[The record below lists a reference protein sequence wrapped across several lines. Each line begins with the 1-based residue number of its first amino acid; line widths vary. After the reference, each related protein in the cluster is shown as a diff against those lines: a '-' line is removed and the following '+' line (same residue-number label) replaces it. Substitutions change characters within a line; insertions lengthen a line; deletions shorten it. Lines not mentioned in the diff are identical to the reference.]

1 MASTDLTSKI
11 APFLDR
17 HLVFPLLEFLQDRQI
32 YPEEEILT
40 AKIELLGRTNMVD
53 YAMDIHKSLHHSEEV
68 PPAMVERRG
77 EVVSRLKTLEEAA
90 APLVAFLQNP
100 ATVQELRSD
109 KAYNLL
115 MLQEKYQLLFSPSP
129 LPRRLSPPSFRSF
142 RASVTCRS
150 RSSAPSSF
158 PLPLPPAQIGAEGVE
173 ALCWYAKFQFECG
186 SYSGAAIGA
195 EGVEALYWYAK
206 FQFECGNYSGAA
218 DFLYQYRLL
227 CSSPQ
232 RALSASWGKL
242 AAELL
247 MQNWDA
253 AGEEL
258 ARVKEMIDSQVHA
271 RGERGRDGGRGVGGR
286 AGSRVGQAGG
296 GAADAE
302 PALFLMLHYAPS
314 APHEATPPSFFH
326 SAFPTRVP
334 CTRLLHWALVL
345 MLRKHTLNPPF
356 ELPPSPP
363 TFAFHETTF
372 TDLRV
377 PVSGAA
383 GAHVAAA
390 LGALRHAALGERP
403 LQPRRPLSP
412 GQFPFA
418 PFRPFTPMHP
428 LTSLSPARLSL
439 GTHPKKCLL
448 PPLPPSPSPSKKV
461 PSSPPIRYLSA
472 IQTNAQ
478 HLLLYLVAA
487 VLTCTHCH
495 SAVKEVTFES
505 TQKCAHMHALRV
517 SRRLLRRPCSKVGYL
532 VAAVLTCTHRHSAVK
547 EVARVVE
554 DVGANA
560 QHLLR
565 YLVAAVLTCK
575 PRPLFPYAP
584 RPPTPCS
591 PSRQVSERHSDE
603 RAAPAALP
611 RCSRAHMQAPSPLP
625 PHPPPLPSPNRYL
638 SAIQTNAQHLLRY
651 LVAAVLTCK
660 RRRSAVKEVARVVEA
675 ERHAYS
681 DPLTQFL
688 LALVVDLDFDEAQS
702 RLKECEELLSNVFF
716 LGKRMAEG
724 GRVRGPQLL
733 SNDFFLGKRVAGRR
747 VCGGAA
753 EGRGPLRDEVIDSAR
768 LLMFENYCSIHRRID
783 IKVVAEKKSMAT
795 DAAELWMFTLCISL
809 CTALHP
815 PPPLCLPP
823 RSGWVAEK
831 LSMATD
837 AAERWMAN
845 LIRTAKLDATIDSE
859 AGTLVMATAQPNVYV
874 AGHGYENLIERSRG
888 LTSRTYALASNVA
901 AIALQQ

>member
-40 AKIELLGRTNMVD
+40 AKIELLARTNMVD

-77 EVVSRLKTLEEAA
+77 EVVSRLKSLEEAA

-115 MLQEKYQLLFSPSP
+115 MLQEKYQ
-129 LPRRLSPPSFRSF
+129 
-142 RASVTCRS
+142 
-150 RSSAPSSF
+150 
-158 PLPLPPAQIGAEGVE
+158 
-173 ALCWYAKFQFECG
+173 
-186 SYSGAAIGA
+186 IGA

-258 ARVKEMIDSQVHA
+258 ARVKEMIDSQTFASPLAVLQQ
-271 RGERGRDGGRGVGGR
+271 R
-286 AGSRVGQAGG
+286 
-296 GAADAE
+296 
-302 PALFLMLHYAPS
+302 
-314 APHEATPPSFFH
+314 TW
-326 SAFPTRVP
+326 
-334 CTRLLHWALVL
+334 LLHWALFA
-345 MLRKHTLNPPF
+345 MLHSENGRSNLVDLF
-356 ELPPSPP
+356 L
-363 TFAFHETTF
+363 
-372 TDLRV
+372 TD
-377 PVSGAA
+377 
-383 GAHVAAA
+383 
-390 LGALRHAALGERP
+390 
-403 LQPRRPLSP
+403 
-412 GQFPFA
+412 
-418 PFRPFTPMHP
+418 
-428 LTSLSPARLSL
+428 
-439 GTHPKKCLL
+439 K
-448 PPLPPSPSPSKKV
+448 
-461 PSSPPIRYLSA
+461 
-472 IQTNAQ
+472 
-478 HLLLYLVAA
+478 
-487 VLTCTHCH
+487 
-495 SAVKEVTFES
+495 
-505 TQKCAHMHALRV
+505 
-517 SRRLLRRPCSKVGYL
+517 
-532 VAAVLTCTHRHSAVK
+532 
-547 EVARVVE
+547 
-554 DVGANA
+554 
-560 QHLLR
+560 
-565 YLVAAVLTCK
+565 
-575 PRPLFPYAP
+575 
-584 RPPTPCS
+584 
-591 PSRQVSERHSDE
+591 
-603 RAAPAALP
+603 
-611 RCSRAHMQAPSPLP
+611 
-625 PHPPPLPSPNRYL
+625 YL

-702 RLKECEELLSNVFF
+702 RLKECEELL
-716 LGKRMAEG
+716 A
-724 GRVRGPQLL
+724 
-733 SNDFFLGKRVAGRR
+733 NDFFLGKRVAE
-747 VCGGAA
+747 GGYVAV
-753 EGRGPLRDEVIDSAR
+753 PLRDEVIDSAR

-783 IKVVAEKKSMAT
+783 IKV
-795 DAAELWMFTLCISL
+795 
-809 CTALHP
+809 
-815 PPPLCLPP
+815 
-823 RSGWVAEK
+823 VAEK

-859 AGTLVMATAQPNVYV
+859 AGTLVMATAQPNVY
-874 AGHGYENLIERSRG
+874 ENLIERSRG

>member
-115 MLQEKYQLLFSPSP
+115 MLQEKYQ
-129 LPRRLSPPSFRSF
+129 
-142 RASVTCRS
+142 
-150 RSSAPSSF
+150 
-158 PLPLPPAQIGAEGVE
+158 
-173 ALCWYAKFQFECG
+173 
-186 SYSGAAIGA
+186 IGA

-258 ARVKEMIDSQVHA
+258 ARVKEMIDSQTFASPLAVLQ
-271 RGERGRDGGRGVGGR
+271 ER
-286 AGSRVGQAGG
+286 
-296 GAADAE
+296 
-302 PALFLMLHYAPS
+302 
-314 APHEATPPSFFH
+314 TW
-326 SAFPTRVP
+326 
-334 CTRLLHWALVL
+334 LLHWALFA
-345 MLRKHTLNPPF
+345 MLHSENGRSNLV
-356 ELPPSPP
+356 
-363 TFAFHETTF
+363 
-372 TDLRV
+372 DLF
-377 PVSGAA
+377 
-383 GAHVAAA
+383 
-390 LGALRHAALGERP
+390 
-403 LQPRRPLSP
+403 LQD
-412 GQFPFA
+412 
-418 PFRPFTPMHP
+418 
-428 LTSLSPARLSL
+428 
-439 GTHPKKCLL
+439 K
-448 PPLPPSPSPSKKV
+448 
-461 PSSPPIRYLSA
+461 
-472 IQTNAQ
+472 
-478 HLLLYLVAA
+478 
-487 VLTCTHCH
+487 
-495 SAVKEVTFES
+495 
-505 TQKCAHMHALRV
+505 
-517 SRRLLRRPCSKVGYL
+517 
-532 VAAVLTCTHRHSAVK
+532 
-547 EVARVVE
+547 
-554 DVGANA
+554 
-560 QHLLR
+560 
-565 YLVAAVLTCK
+565 
-575 PRPLFPYAP
+575 
-584 RPPTPCS
+584 
-591 PSRQVSERHSDE
+591 
-603 RAAPAALP
+603 
-611 RCSRAHMQAPSPLP
+611 
-625 PHPPPLPSPNRYL
+625 YL

-702 RLKECEELLSNVFF
+702 RLKECEELLSN
-716 LGKRMAEG
+716 
-724 GRVRGPQLL
+724 
-733 SNDFFLGKRVAGRR
+733 DFFLGKRVAE
-747 VCGGAA
+747 GGYVAV
-753 EGRGPLRDEVIDSAR
+753 PLRDEVIDSAR

-783 IKVVAEKKSMAT
+783 IKV
-795 DAAELWMFTLCISL
+795 
-809 CTALHP
+809 
-815 PPPLCLPP
+815 
-823 RSGWVAEK
+823 VAEK

-859 AGTLVMATAQPNVYV
+859 AGTLVMATAQPNVY
-874 AGHGYENLIERSRG
+874 ENLIERSRG

>member
-32 YPEEEILT
+32 YPEDEILT

-53 YAMDIHKSLHHSEEV
+53 YAMDIHKSLHHSEEI

-115 MLQEKYQLLFSPSP
+115 MLQEKYQ
-129 LPRRLSPPSFRSF
+129 
-142 RASVTCRS
+142 
-150 RSSAPSSF
+150 
-158 PLPLPPAQIGAEGVE
+158 
-173 ALCWYAKFQFECG
+173 
-186 SYSGAAIGA
+186 IGA

-232 RALSASWGKL
+232 RALSTSWGKL

-258 ARVKEMIDSQVHA
+258 SRVKEMIDSQTFASPLAVLQ
-271 RGERGRDGGRGVGGR
+271 ER
-286 AGSRVGQAGG
+286 
-296 GAADAE
+296 
-302 PALFLMLHYAPS
+302 
-314 APHEATPPSFFH
+314 TW
-326 SAFPTRVP
+326 
-334 CTRLLHWALVL
+334 LLHWALFA
-345 MLRKHTLNPPF
+345 MLHSENGRSNLV
-356 ELPPSPP
+356 
-363 TFAFHETTF
+363 
-372 TDLRV
+372 DLF
-377 PVSGAA
+377 
-383 GAHVAAA
+383 
-390 LGALRHAALGERP
+390 
-403 LQPRRPLSP
+403 LQD
-412 GQFPFA
+412 
-418 PFRPFTPMHP
+418 
-428 LTSLSPARLSL
+428 
-439 GTHPKKCLL
+439 K
-448 PPLPPSPSPSKKV
+448 
-461 PSSPPIRYLSA
+461 
-472 IQTNAQ
+472 
-478 HLLLYLVAA
+478 
-487 VLTCTHCH
+487 
-495 SAVKEVTFES
+495 
-505 TQKCAHMHALRV
+505 
-517 SRRLLRRPCSKVGYL
+517 
-532 VAAVLTCTHRHSAVK
+532 
-547 EVARVVE
+547 
-554 DVGANA
+554 
-560 QHLLR
+560 
-565 YLVAAVLTCK
+565 
-575 PRPLFPYAP
+575 
-584 RPPTPCS
+584 
-591 PSRQVSERHSDE
+591 
-603 RAAPAALP
+603 
-611 RCSRAHMQAPSPLP
+611 
-625 PHPPPLPSPNRYL
+625 YL

-702 RLKECEELLSNVFF
+702 RLKECEELLSN
-716 LGKRMAEG
+716 
-724 GRVRGPQLL
+724 
-733 SNDFFLGKRVAGRR
+733 DFFLGKRVAE
-747 VCGGAA
+747 GGYVAV
-753 EGRGPLRDEVIDSAR
+753 PLRDEVIDSAR

-783 IKVVAEKKSMAT
+783 IKV
-795 DAAELWMFTLCISL
+795 
-809 CTALHP
+809 
-815 PPPLCLPP
+815 
-823 RSGWVAEK
+823 VAEK

-859 AGTLVMATAQPNVYV
+859 AGTLVMATAQPNVY
-874 AGHGYENLIERSRG
+874 ENLIERSRG

>member
-32 YPEEEILT
+32 YPEDEILT

-115 MLQEKYQLLFSPSP
+115 MLQEKYQ
-129 LPRRLSPPSFRSF
+129 
-142 RASVTCRS
+142 
-150 RSSAPSSF
+150 
-158 PLPLPPAQIGAEGVE
+158 
-173 ALCWYAKFQFECG
+173 
-186 SYSGAAIGA
+186 IGA

-258 ARVKEMIDSQVHA
+258 SRVKEMIDSQTFASPLAVLQ
-271 RGERGRDGGRGVGGR
+271 ER
-286 AGSRVGQAGG
+286 
-296 GAADAE
+296 
-302 PALFLMLHYAPS
+302 
-314 APHEATPPSFFH
+314 TW
-326 SAFPTRVP
+326 
-334 CTRLLHWALVL
+334 LLHWALFA
-345 MLRKHTLNPPF
+345 MLHSENGRSNLV
-356 ELPPSPP
+356 
-363 TFAFHETTF
+363 
-372 TDLRV
+372 DLF
-377 PVSGAA
+377 
-383 GAHVAAA
+383 
-390 LGALRHAALGERP
+390 
-403 LQPRRPLSP
+403 LQD
-412 GQFPFA
+412 
-418 PFRPFTPMHP
+418 
-428 LTSLSPARLSL
+428 
-439 GTHPKKCLL
+439 K
-448 PPLPPSPSPSKKV
+448 
-461 PSSPPIRYLSA
+461 
-472 IQTNAQ
+472 
-478 HLLLYLVAA
+478 
-487 VLTCTHCH
+487 
-495 SAVKEVTFES
+495 
-505 TQKCAHMHALRV
+505 
-517 SRRLLRRPCSKVGYL
+517 
-532 VAAVLTCTHRHSAVK
+532 
-547 EVARVVE
+547 
-554 DVGANA
+554 
-560 QHLLR
+560 
-565 YLVAAVLTCK
+565 
-575 PRPLFPYAP
+575 
-584 RPPTPCS
+584 
-591 PSRQVSERHSDE
+591 
-603 RAAPAALP
+603 
-611 RCSRAHMQAPSPLP
+611 
-625 PHPPPLPSPNRYL
+625 YL

-702 RLKECEELLSNVFF
+702 RLKECEELLSN
-716 LGKRMAEG
+716 
-724 GRVRGPQLL
+724 
-733 SNDFFLGKRVAGRR
+733 DFFLGKRVAE
-747 VCGGAA
+747 GGYVAV
-753 EGRGPLRDEVIDSAR
+753 PLRDEVIDSAR

-783 IKVVAEKKSMAT
+783 IKV
-795 DAAELWMFTLCISL
+795 
-809 CTALHP
+809 
-815 PPPLCLPP
+815 
-823 RSGWVAEK
+823 VAEK

-859 AGTLVMATAQPNVYV
+859 AGTLVMATAQPNV
-874 AGHGYENLIERSRG
+874 
-888 LTSRTYALASNVA
+888 
-901 AIALQQ
+901 

>member
-115 MLQEKYQLLFSPSP
+115 MLQEKYQVRPTEARTAPRWDNSTSRRCFSLRVPSSFSRRPP

-258 ARVKEMIDSQVHA
+258 ARVKEMIDSQTFASPLAVLQ
-271 RGERGRDGGRGVGGR
+271 ER
-286 AGSRVGQAGG
+286 
-296 GAADAE
+296 
-302 PALFLMLHYAPS
+302 
-314 APHEATPPSFFH
+314 TW
-326 SAFPTRVP
+326 
-334 CTRLLHWALVL
+334 LLHWALFA
-345 MLRKHTLNPPF
+345 MLHSENGRSNLVDLFLQDKTSKCA
-356 ELPPSPP
+356 LPRS
-363 TFAFHETTF
+363 
-372 TDLRV
+372 L
-377 PVSGAA
+377 
-383 GAHVAAA
+383 
-390 LGALRHAALGERP
+390 LC
-403 LQPRRPLSP
+403 LQDN
-412 GQFPFA
+412 
-418 PFRPFTPMHP
+418 
-428 LTSLSPARLSL
+428 
-439 GTHPKKCLL
+439 
-448 PPLPPSPSPSKKV
+448 
-461 PSSPPIRYLSA
+461 A

-554 DVGANA
+554 DVGVGGLRPAPVPHPLSPHSSPILSLLSVPFPLPPPLPPPPSPPPPHPPIRYLSAIQANA

-591 PSRQVSERHSDE
+591 PSR
-603 RAAPAALP
+603 
-611 RCSRAHMQAPSPLP
+611 
-625 PHPPPLPSPNRYL
+625 
-638 SAIQTNAQHLLRY
+638 QTNAQHLLRY

-733 SNDFFLGKRVAGRR
+733 SNDFFLGKRVAE
-747 VCGGAA
+747 GGYVAV
-753 EGRGPLRDEVIDSAR
+753 PLRDEVIDSARLLMFENYCSIHRRIDINAR

-795 DAAELWMFTLCISL
+795 DAAELWMV
-809 CTALHP
+809 
-815 PPPLCLPP
+815 
-823 RSGWVAEK
+823 VAEK